1 MRVAFGCDHGG
12 WPLRDT
18 ILGTLRDDDHEVLDF
33 GAHSP
38 ESSDHPDFA
47 AAVARAVV
55 EGEADLGVLMCG
67 TGIGMAIAANKVRG
81 AYAANVSDTYSARM
95 ARLHNGANIL
105 TVGGRTIGPELAR
118 ELIRVF
124 LAAGVDA
131 KARYERRRGK
141 ITALEQ
147 TELR

>member
-1 MRVAFGCDHGG
+1 MRIAFGCDHGG

-18 ILGTLRDDDHEVLDF
+18 ILETLRDDDHEVLDL
-33 GAHSP
+33 GAYSR

-47 AAVARAVV
+47 VAVARAVV
-55 EGEADLGVLMCG
+55 EGEADLGILTCG

-95 ARLHNGANIL
+95 ARRHNGANIVTL
-105 TVGGRTIGPELAR
+105 GGRTIGPELAR
-118 ELIRVF
+118 ELIRAF
-124 LAAGVDA
+124 LATGVDA
-131 KARYERRRGK
+131 EPRYERRRSK

-147 TELR
+147 PEQ

>member
-1 MRVAFGCDHGG
+1 M
-12 WPLRDT
+12 RDT
-18 ILGTLRDDDHEVLDF
+18 IIETLQGNGHEVLDL
-33 GAHSP
+33 GAGSP

-55 EGEADLGVLMCG
+55 NDEAELGVLACG

-95 ARLHNGANIL
+95 ARLHNGANIV
-105 TVGGRTIGPELAR
+105 TIGGRTIGPELAR
-118 ELIRVF
+118 ELIRAF
-124 LAAGVDA
+124 LAAEVDPG
-131 KARYERRRGK
+131 ARYERRRRK

-147 TELR
+147 AELQ